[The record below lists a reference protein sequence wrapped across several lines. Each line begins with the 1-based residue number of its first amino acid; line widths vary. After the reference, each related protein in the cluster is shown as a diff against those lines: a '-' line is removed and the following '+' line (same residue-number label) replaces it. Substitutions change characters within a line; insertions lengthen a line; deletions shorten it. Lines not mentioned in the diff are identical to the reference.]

1 MYLKNSKTIVI
12 KLGSALLVS
21 EKQIFRQN
29 WLENFAKDVKE
40 LLNKKKNIIIVS
52 SGAIALGCKKLNLNK
67 KNIKLD
73 KSQAVASIGQIELI
87 NVFKKIFSKNNINIS
102 QILLTLEDTE
112 QRRRAI
118 NAKRTFDN
126 LFKLGYVPIVN
137 ENV

>member
-1 MYLKNSKTIVI
+1 MYHKNSKTIVI

-102 QILLTLEDTE
+102 
-112 QRRRAI
+112 RYRAKKKSNKCEKNI
-118 NAKRTFDN
+118 W
-126 LFKLGYVPIVN
+126 
-137 ENV
+137 